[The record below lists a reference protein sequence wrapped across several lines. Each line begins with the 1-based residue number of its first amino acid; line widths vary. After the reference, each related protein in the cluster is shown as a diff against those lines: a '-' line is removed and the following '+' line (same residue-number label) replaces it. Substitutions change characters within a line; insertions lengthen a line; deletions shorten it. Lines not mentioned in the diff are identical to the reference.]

1 MVETISFK
9 EILLLTIKTIKFL
22 KILLG
27 TVPVSSINPSIGK
40 LYAMS
45 TTTPVPRQ
53 QFTRIANPI
62 KR

>member
-27 TVPVSSINPSIGK
+27 R
-40 LYAMS
+40 YS
-45 TTTPVPRQ
+45 TRL
-53 QFTRIANPI
+53 II
-62 KR
+62 